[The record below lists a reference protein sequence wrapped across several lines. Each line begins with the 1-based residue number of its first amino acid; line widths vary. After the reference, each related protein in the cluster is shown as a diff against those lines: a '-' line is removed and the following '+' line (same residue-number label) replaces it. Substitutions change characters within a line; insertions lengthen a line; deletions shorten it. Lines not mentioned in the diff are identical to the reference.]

1 MMSMFEVKCG
11 TLCTVLYWKFTRP
24 RIRASQ
30 SMSKFLITSFTFNSM
45 QHQSQTTT
53 FTEKE
58 LKLAVSIVVLGELT
72 PTLHITLFAFQFTD
86 IY

>member
-1 MMSMFEVKCG
+1 
-11 TLCTVLYWKFTRP
+11 
-24 RIRASQ
+24 
-30 SMSKFLITSFTFNSM
+30 M

-72 PTLHITLFAFQFTD
+72 PTLHITLFAF
-86 IY
+86 